1 MKPFRY
7 LAFCLVFFIAH
18 QVVSQNDGM
27 FKHKKERKRLWRK
40 WNKKRDAYNPYL
52 KKKGKNKPSA
62 QAARQD
68 KKELRRQKR
77 AYKRSLKRAN

>member
-1 MKPFRY
+1 MKIIRY
-7 LAFCLVFFIAH
+7 ITFSLIFFVAH
-18 QVVSQNDGM
+18 QVVAQNDDM
-27 FKHKKERKRLWRK
+27 FKHKRERKRVWRK
-40 WNKKRDAYNPYL
+40 WNKKRDGYNPYL

-77 AYKRSLKRAN
+77 AYKRSVKKSN